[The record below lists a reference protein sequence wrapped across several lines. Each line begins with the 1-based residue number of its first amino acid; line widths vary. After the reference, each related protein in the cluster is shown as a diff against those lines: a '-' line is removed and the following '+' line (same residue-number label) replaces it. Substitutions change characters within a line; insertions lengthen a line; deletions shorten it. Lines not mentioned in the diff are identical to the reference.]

1 LAVFAD
7 DVAAMATAVAEAA
20 NSQGGI
26 RRKRSA
32 VQKDVS
38 IADTEKTHS
47 QIETGL
53 VQQTVQIVARFAI
66 TI

>member
-7 DVAAMATAVAEAA
+7 DVAAMATVVAEVA
-20 NSQGGI
+20 NSGHGI

-32 VQKDVS
+32 AQKGVS
-38 IADTEKTHS
+38 IAETEKTHS